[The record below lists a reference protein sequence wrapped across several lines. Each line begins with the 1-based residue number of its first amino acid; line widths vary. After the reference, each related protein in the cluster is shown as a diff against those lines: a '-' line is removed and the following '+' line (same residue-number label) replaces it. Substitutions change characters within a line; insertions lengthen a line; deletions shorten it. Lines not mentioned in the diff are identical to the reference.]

1 MALKGHNFFCV
12 PLLHGSVPLIHHSG
26 DDNDSLKTPSGLYAY
41 LLHPQPLPDCISSV
55 VAPSNLL
62 YSTMSNPKHGK
73 DHLNVFMEAI
83 TSSLTSKNPLT
94 PENLAI
100 KFNEFDTRM
109 FEEVNRQI
117 HNNSS
122 KRAAYISRADSI
134 YKDQSEYF
142 RSIQSRYG
150 DELAHELDMN
160 TMDLVYR
167 DSGITWDVHRNF
179 TLKKMFGSDPLESY
193 NKICLYF
200 PDLQPNELKNCAK
213 AVKAAMEPA
222 SAAASAEDVGIKKK
236 NNEKPLKDIEI
247 QILFDGRFIMFHI
260 KSKRE
265 WWGFQGIVDYVKE
278 VLSLL
283 YGKDFCEKHL
293 HDGIF
298 VDSSCSNLDFY
309 HKDITIDGKREEV
322 TSVSY
327 GKADCKDPVSKELLD
342 AAVEDAGI
350 IISLGLHGQ
359 DYLPTNPYKRRTVS
373 AGASA
378 GASEARVPRDLRYV
392 VVPNSLSGFVPRNM
406 QVANIFAQPPILP
419 PPNAWHDDAS
429 TRVVPSDSLI
439 GDSLIGDSLGSLGS
453 FGSSHD
459 RGVGGDDDDGPKS
472 SQDNVEENGKHGGTH
487 GASRRRGRCCL
498 RHKNKKTNHFK
509 KVQKKRIRSC
519 CRTRRQFRQT
529 RCCRRRRL

>member
-1 MALKGHNFFCV
+1 MLAL
-12 PLLHGSVPLIHHSG
+12 
-26 DDNDSLKTPSGLYAY
+26 
-41 LLHPQPLPDCISSV
+41 
-55 VAPSNLL
+55 
-62 YSTMSNPKHGK
+62 
-73 DHLNVFMEAI
+73 
-83 TSSLTSKNPLT
+83 
-94 PENLAI
+94 
-100 KFNEFDTRM
+100 
-109 FEEVNRQI
+109 
-117 HNNSS
+117 
-122 KRAAYISRADSI
+122 
-134 YKDQSEYF
+134 
-142 RSIQSRYG
+142 
-150 DELAHELDMN
+150 
-160 TMDLVYR
+160 
-167 DSGITWDVHRNF
+167 
-179 TLKKMFGSDPLESY
+179 
-193 NKICLYF
+193 
-200 PDLQPNELKNCAK
+200 
-213 AVKAAMEPA
+213 
-222 SAAASAEDVGIKKK
+222 KKK

-378 GASEARVPRDLRYV
+378 GEARVPRDLRYV
-392 VVPNSLSGFVPRNM
+392 VVPNSLFEFVPINM

-419 PPNAWHDDAS
+419 PPNAWHDDDAS
-429 TRVVPSDSLI
+429 THVVPSDSLI
-439 GDSLIGDSLGSLGS
+439 GDSLGS
-453 FGSSHD
+453 FGSSPDD
-459 RGVGGDDDDGPKS
+459 RVVYDDDGPKS
-472 SQDNVEENGKHGGTH
+472 PQDNVEENGKHGGTH